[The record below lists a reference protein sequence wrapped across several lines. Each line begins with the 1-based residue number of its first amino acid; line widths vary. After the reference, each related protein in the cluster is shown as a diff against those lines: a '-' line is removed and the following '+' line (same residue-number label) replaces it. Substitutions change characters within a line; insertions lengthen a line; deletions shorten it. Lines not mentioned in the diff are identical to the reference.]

1 MSIPSKE
8 LNVVMSKYQRRC
20 DMMTG
25 TDVFFRRRFD
35 INVVKT
41 LDQRD
46 DVALASMRRG
56 EMTKWDRLD

>member
-25 TDVFFRRRFD
+25 TDVFRRRFD

-46 DVALASMRRG
+46 DVALASMRRS
-56 EMTKWDRLD
+56 EMTTGID